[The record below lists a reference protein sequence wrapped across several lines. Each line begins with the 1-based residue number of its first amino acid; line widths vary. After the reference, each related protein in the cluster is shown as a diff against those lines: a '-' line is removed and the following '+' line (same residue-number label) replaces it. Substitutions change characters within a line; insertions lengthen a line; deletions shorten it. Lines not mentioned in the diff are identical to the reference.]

1 MTARKATGDGKKGKA
16 LLQFPAVTLTDIL
29 KTVGVASRASRVIF
43 PSTPY
48 IQVSSGGKQAIFEAF
63 NEGSGIRYFYPLE
76 SEVEERSVAVPS
88 REFRGLVEKMS
99 GTVVLDLTR
108 DGALGVRSDGSRYE
122 LRTLA
127 PDETAEFP
135 FGQEIDSNHA
145 ITFTGK
151 ELRKVVRIAALAE
164 GTDKDLE
171 YARCLLIHTTGDGEV
186 RFVTTDGFRLSLYT
200 VEKDIKEEKKVLLN
214 GEGARDLLK
223 ILPDDDT
230 PVEFIYGDSY
240 SLFSLPTIQFF
251 VKHMNISYPE
261 YSAILGRETPNSFVT
276 TRNALHLALSRAS
289 VLAQSQQ
296 RPNAGLIEIKSDRIL
311 ISVESEIGGT
321 GEEEVSGTLTGT
333 PLKIG
338 MNTQYLLDYLSAIE
352 GEQVAL
358 CYKDSSSV
366 CMLRSP
372 DQPESRYYLMPV
384 RHPKMEQEEEDGAE
398 PHEEG
403 EA

>member
-108 DGALGVRSDGSRYE
+108 
-122 LRTLA
+122 
-127 PDETAEFP
+127 ETAEFP